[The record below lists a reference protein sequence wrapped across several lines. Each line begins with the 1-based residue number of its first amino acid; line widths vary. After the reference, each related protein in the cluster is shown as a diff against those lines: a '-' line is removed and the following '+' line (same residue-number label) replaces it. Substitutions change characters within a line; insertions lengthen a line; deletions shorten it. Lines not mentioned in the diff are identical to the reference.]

1 MPLTRDAER
10 LLQDAVNLQIDT
22 VVKSAMTGRSMP
34 SFPHALIDLGRA
46 YARKLQ
52 DLQPAPGTAAHASGE
67 KLSVDLAF
75 IFNAYLEN
83 APWPPR
89 PETDPATAADATPES
104 AGDPGD
110 GAAATR
116 FLIELIDERERLART
131 AMFEEVARRA
141 AAPAQAP
148 RDALVRPGAP
158 PLDRDRLRTDWTT
171 FAQLRLAA
179 TLALHAGDPEG
190 RQLVAERDRMV
201 LERVRA
207 GCDVAKTLIVRLYQ
221 TTGGRPGQIAR
232 LLGGALPRPSYPYR
246 GWLGLGRREVARR
259 TAEQQEPP
267 CLPADEA
274 ARLRKYW
281 ELGTETIVL
290 QTVLSLGGD
299 VVTRVPPGTD
309 DGALAPAAQAELA
322 RLHQDAVAASTGMWR
337 TMMEIVIDVL
347 TRVAGTM
354 RPRF

>member
-1 MPLTRDAER
+1 
-10 LLQDAVNLQIDT
+10 
-22 VVKSAMTGRSMP
+22 MTGRSMP
-34 SFPHALIDLGRA
+34 SFPHALIDLARA

-52 DLQPAPGTAAHASGE
+52 ALDPAAGTAAHASGAR
-67 KLSVDLAF
+67 LAVDLPF

-89 PETDPATAADATPES
+89 AAGPVAGDSRAPAQDDPEAPRAPKIAATDAARAI
-104 AGDPGD
+104 DPGD
-110 GAAATR
+110 GEAATR

-141 AAPAQAP
+141 QGTPEAA
-148 RDALVRPGAP
+148 RDQLVRPGAP
-158 PLDRDRLRTDWTT
+158 PLDRDRLCTDWTT

-179 TLALHAGDPEG
+179 TLAFYATDADG

-207 GCDVAKTLIVRLYQ
+207 GCDVAKTLVVRLYQ
-221 TTGGRPGQIAR
+221 TTGGRPGQMAR
-232 LLGGALPRPSYPYR
+232 LLGGRAARPSFPYR
-246 GWLGLGRREVARR
+246 GWLGLSRREVARR

-299 VVTRVPPGTD
+299 VVTRIPPGTD
-309 DGALAPAAQAELA
+309 DGALTPGTQAELA

-347 TRVAGTM
+347 ARVAGAV
-354 RPRF
+354 RPRV

>member
-1 MPLTRDAER
+1 MPLSQDAER

-34 SFPHALIDLGRA
+34 SFPHALIDLARA
-46 YARKLQ
+46 YTRKLQ
-52 DLQPAPGTAAHASGE
+52 SLQPAAGTAAHATGE
-67 KLSVDLAF
+67 RLAVDLPF

-89 PETDPATAADATPES
+89 AGGDPAAGTPAVQAD
-104 AGDPGD
+104 D
-110 GAAATR
+110 GEAVPR

-131 AMFEEVARRA
+131 AMFEEVARRTEGPA
-141 AAPAQAP
+141 AAP
-148 RDALVRPGAP
+148 RDPLVRPGAP
-158 PLDRDRLRTDWTT
+158 PLDRDRLCTDWTT

-179 TLALHAGDPEG
+179 TLAFYATDAEG
-190 RQLVAERDRMV
+190 RQLVAEQDRMV

-207 GCDVAKTLIVRLYQ
+207 GCDVAKTLVVRLYQ
-221 TTGGRPGQIAR
+221 TTGGRPGQMAR
-232 LLGGALPRPSYPYR
+232 LLGGRSARPSYPYR
-246 GWLGLGRREVARR
+246 GWLGLSRREVARR

-299 VVTRVPPGTD
+299 VVTRIPPGGE
-309 DGALAPAAQAELA
+309 DGAFVPGAQAELA

-347 TRVAGTM
+347 ARVAGAV
-354 RPRF
+354 RPRV